1 MAIEKLLSDSI
12 SVDSLKNS
20 IQTIK
25 VIAQFPEK
33 SFLEN
38 IYLIATIL
46 IAIVNVSLIIY
57 IFVKN
62 SKKDENHNEKNRKID
77 LLKTLILN
85 YNMDKFY
92 IYFKDIKQT
101 AQALNTQNLSNEQ
114 KSITND
120 KLSDLA
126 TVYRQDFIEL
136 FLAIDQTLYD
146 KILEETDSLIDGL
159 TNTIFDEG
167 INLSHQPKFDE
178 LVIKKIRESKTEII
192 KILFSYSGE

>member
-1 MAIEKLLSDSI
+1 MALEKLLSDSI

-33 SFLEN
+33 SIFEN
-38 IYLIATIL
+38 IYLIATVL

-62 SKKDENHNEKNRKID
+62 SKKDESHNEKNRKID
-77 LLKTLILN
+77 FLKTLILD

-92 IYFKDIKQT
+92 IYFKDIKDIT
-101 AQALNTQNLSNEQ
+101 QALNNQNLSIEQ
-114 KSITND
+114 KSIIND

-126 TVYRQDFIEL
+126 TIYRQDFIEL
-136 FLAIDQTLYD
+136 FLAVEHTLYD

-159 TNTIFDEG
+159 TNIIFDEG
-167 INLSHQPKFDE
+167 INLSHKPKFDE

-192 KILFSYSGE
+192 KILFSYSG